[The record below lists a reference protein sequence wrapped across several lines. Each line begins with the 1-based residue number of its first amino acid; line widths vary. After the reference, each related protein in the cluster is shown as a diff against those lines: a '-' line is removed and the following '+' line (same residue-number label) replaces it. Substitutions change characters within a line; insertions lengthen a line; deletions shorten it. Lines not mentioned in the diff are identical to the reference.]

1 MRFLTLFALF
11 IASMAVVF
19 SLQNST
25 QVLIRFFQWQSL
37 QSMGLVLL
45 FTFATGV
52 LLGLLISLPTTIS
65 RLAKITKL
73 KQTVEKQ
80 ALELQHFHQ
89 SPPSDQP
96 PQDANIQDNL
106 S

>member
-19 SLQNST
+19 ALQNST

-45 FTFATGV
+45 FTFGMGV
-52 LLGLLISLPTTIS
+52 VLGLLISLPTTIS
-65 RLAKITKL
+65 RLAKITQL
-73 KQTVEKQ
+73 KSRVEKQ
-80 ALELQHFHQ
+80 TLELQRLQ
-89 SPPSDQP
+89 QQPSADAMPPS
-96 PQDANIQDNL
+96 PQIPGK
-106 S
+106 SS